1 VTALRLAELELR
13 ETAARF
19 RRIVIRDRSLEP
31 LAERGRLRELAA
43 QPTQQADGVRAR
55 RDHGCIL
62 AARLS
67 CVDPG
72 PHRLVA

>member
-1 VTALRLAELELR
+1 MTALRLTELELR
-13 ETAARF
+13 ETATCF
-19 RRIVIRDRSLEP
+19 DRIVVSDGGLEA
-31 LAERGRLRELAA
+31 LAKWSRLGKLTAKPA
-43 QPTQQADGVRAR
+43 QQADGVRAR
-55 RDHGCIL
+55 RVHGCIL

>member
-1 VTALRLAELELR
+1 VPALRLAELELR
-13 ETAARF
+13 ETTARLG
-19 RRIVIRDRSLEP
+19 RIVIRDGGLEA
-31 LAERGRLRELAA
+31 LAKRRRLRELAA
-43 QPTQQADGVRAR
+43 KPAKQADGVRAG